1 MYLYVWEFN
10 NEYILLIEIDR
21 GRGFRRGS
29 ATCHDDSKALKDV
42 FTRLEY
48 DKVQLTP
55 YRRFVILE
63 LIKVWTSNHFNC
75 LPGLSTLGTPNSYNV
90 NQSVD
95 L

>member
-48 DKVQLTP
+48 DKVQL
-55 YRRFVILE
+55 
-63 LIKVWTSNHFNC
+63 NHT
-75 LPGLSTLGTPNSYNV
+75 GALSFWN
-90 NQSVD
+90 
-95 L
+95 